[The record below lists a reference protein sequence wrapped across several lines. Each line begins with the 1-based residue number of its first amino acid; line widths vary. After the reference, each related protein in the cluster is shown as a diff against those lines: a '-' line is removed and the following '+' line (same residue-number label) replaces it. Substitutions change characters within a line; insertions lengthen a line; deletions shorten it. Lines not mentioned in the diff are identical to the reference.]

1 MELIEGQQKIVEL
14 IKVFDKVCVE
24 NGIWYTL
31 AYGSVLGAIRH
42 GGFIPWDSDMDVF
55 VQISDIDKLRQALEE
70 GIPDEMK
77 LYVWDKEEKYS
88 QVFDRLGFRNVSHHV
103 FHVDIFPLI
112 GAPNPQVSR
121 RNFAR
126 TCWYSYKFL
135 HSKHKEI
142 QYVRPSNVNK
152 TRFVKK
158 LARLVPEWL
167 IRKWYHYLEN
177 KYDFEKAEYVYTIA
191 GNGYTDCLPK
201 KLLLETNY
209 VRFEDIELPV
219 PAQYDE
225 YLTKVY
231 GDYMT
236 PKRY

>member
-1 MELIEGQQKIVEL
+1 MEIIEVQKKIIEL
-14 IKVFDKVCVE
+14 IKVFDKICIE
-24 NGIWYTL
+24 NNILYTL

-55 VQISDIDKLRQALEE
+55 VRIGDIEKLRQVLQK
-70 GIPDEMK
+70 GITDEMK
-77 LYVWDKEEKYS
+77 LYMWDKEEKYPA
-88 QVFDRLGFRNVSHHV
+88 VFDRLCFRNVSHYV
-103 FHVDIFPLI
+103 LHVDIFPLI
-112 GAPNPQVSR
+112 GAPASEVSR

-126 TCWYSYKFL
+126 TCYYSYKFL
-135 HSKHKEI
+135 HCKHKEI
-142 QYVRPSNVNK
+142 QYARPSNV
-152 TRFVKK
+152 KK
-158 LARLVPEWL
+158 MLLIKKAARLIPDSS

-191 GNGYTDCLPK
+191 GGGYNDCLPK

-209 VRFEDIELPV
+209 VPFESIELPV
-219 PAQYDE
+219 PTKYVG